1 MMKLAEFFLFCC
13 LLKSE
18 FSGYLSPPRPPA
30 PVPQLPSYR
39 LGLANPLEMLLCFLE
54 QRAVSPCASHHGP
67 QAALGAGSH
76 PSGCPRCWLL
86 GGAGCRLLSQERWER
101 TARQLFL
108 CLRLRGKAKQNGKNV
123 LTAGEENGLL
133 CLQLPGLRRSK
144 QSTAKES
151 CCFAARQQEACFP
164 GGECEL
170 FAQGDRKSV
179 V

>member
-1 MMKLAEFFLFCC
+1 MCMMKLAEFFLFCC

-18 FSGYLSPPRPPA
+18 FSGYLSPPRTPA

-54 QRAVSPCASHHGP
+54 QRAVSPRASHRGP

-86 GGAGCRLLSQERWER
+86 GGAGCRLLSWERWEG
-101 TARQLFL
+101 TSRQLFL

-144 QSTAKES
+144 QSKGKLLLFSE
-151 CCFAARQQEACFP
+151 AAGGLLA

-170 FAQGDRKSV
+170 FAQGGCCRRD
-179 V
+179 